1 MFYCLIYWLYAHN
14 VQVYIWLCFVWK
26 FSCITFHSLIHAYT
40 YIKMMPVILY
50 LLISRFGVCFC
61 LQAVGCVLFFVIVA
75 VFCLL
80 LFSGGFFFFFWGGGQ
95 YWGRGRGNFHSNMV
109 LANHKQTHILF
120 SPGYSTNKQTKASA
134 VCQFQPQHN
143 TQYHNCSK
151 LVGRTQTCVPAQQSH
166 HLTAT
171 CNDGSSVCMLGEQSM
186 TTKGE
191 EPR

>member
-1 MFYCLIYWLYAHN
+1 MHNISFTHSCLYIYKNYACNFIFTHQQVWSLFLFAGCWVCVVFCYC
-14 VQVYIWLCFVWK
+14 
-26 FSCITFHSLIHAYT
+26 
-40 YIKMMPVILY
+40 
-50 LLISRFGVCFC
+50 
-61 LQAVGCVLFFVIVA
+61 GCVLFV
-75 VFCLL
+75 VFWW
-80 LFSGGFFFFFWGGGQ
+80 GGWCFFFFFFLGGGQ

-120 SPGYSTNKQTKASA
+120 SPGYSTNQPTKASA

-143 TQYHNCSK
+143 TQHHNCSK
-151 LVGRTQTCVPAQQSH
+151 LVGRTQTCVLAQQSH

-171 CNDGSSVCMLGEQSM
+171 CNDGSSVCKLGEQSM